1 MFSQPCFIH
10 SHQFSP
16 VLFKTSSQLFPVLFH
31 IYLQCFPVLFCTFP
45 QCFQLTCSKSHCL
58 ARFSCLISIATSFS
72 LLWSTLI
79 QNIFQSCYIDPLS
92 CSRLSMMFFAVLF
105 KTSTQCFYI
114 PLSYIPSFPLSCPTL
129 LCFHSPLLLHS
140 HQFSAV
146 LFNTLMFSQSSFIT
160 FPPVFHCPVLHFYVF
175 TVLFYYISISFLLSC
190 PTLQC
195 FHSPLLLHFHQFSA
209 VLSYTSM
216 FSQSSFITFP
226 PVFCCPVQHF
236 STMFSSRVLH
246 FSTMFSSFVLHFPTM
261 FSVVCPTL
269 PNKVF
274 QSSFHPIK
282 FSSVQSTVTHN
293 VFQSCL
299 KDPHNVFLCSDLN
312 FPQCFQLS

>member
-10 SHQFSP
+10 SPQFSP
-16 VLFKTSSQLFPVLFH
+16 VLFKTSPQLFPVLFH
-31 IYLQCFPVLFCTFP
+31 IYLQYFPVLFCTFP

-175 TVLFYYISISFLLSC
+175 TVLFYYISISVLLSC
-190 PTLQC
+190 PTLLC
-195 FHSPLLLHFHQFSA
+195 FHSPFLLHFHQFSA
-209 VLSYTSM
+209 VLFNTSPQCFPVVFYTSLQCFQFCPTLPHNVLCCLSYTSQQG
-216 FSQSSFITFP
+216 F
-226 PVFCCPVQHF
+226 PVQF
-236 STMFSSRVLH
+236 SSHQVFLSSLQLPTMFSSPVLKIP
-246 FSTMFSSFVLHFPTM
+246 TMFSSVL
-261 FSVVCPTL
+261 
-269 PNKVF
+269 
-274 QSSFHPIK
+274 I
-282 FSSVQSTVTHN
+282 
-293 VFQSCL
+293 
-299 KDPHNVFLCSDLN
+299 
-312 FPQCFQLS
+312 